1 MNLKRSG
8 LGHPL
13 FCVLLG
19 LAVASTVVTVAPPV
33 QAQEFVDIKIRDA
46 AFESV
51 IKDDPFLM
59 SGMLDVVTIE
69 GQGQF
74 VLSVGVTGNK
84 ALKDS
89 SPTAF
94 LNTMKVAESNARKKF
109 VHWVESKVTSET
121 SVEKEKVIT
130 TKQTEDGVEREK
142 RVNKVVR
149 SWTLDE
155 AKMVVRGAKAMGTWY
170 SADRSFFYFV
180 IAIEVPNAS

>member
-1 MNLKRSG
+1 
-8 LGHPL
+8 
-13 FCVLLG
+13 
-19 LAVASTVVTVAPPV
+19 
-33 QAQEFVDIKIRDA
+33 
-46 AFESV
+46 
-51 IKDDPFLM
+51 M